1 MEQARTARI
10 KSISFS
16 IRTSW
21 PEKSWIKRPWIRY
34 SFGEIRPRKHRA
46 GLEHRIGQKQAVIFP
61 EKSHNRGFIS
71 RKQDAYKEQSAGIE
85 PPRAFKQLQAGAPA
99 HAKEGIGDL
108 ETQQEDILAPPF

>member
-34 SFGEIRPRKHRA
+34 SSGEIRPRKHRA
-46 GLEHRIGQKQAVIFP
+46 GLEHRIFMVRRVTARQKENTARVCQL
-61 EKSHNRGFIS
+61 KSNQLLNMPADRG
-71 RKQDAYKEQSAGIE
+71 DTSADG
-85 PPRAFKQLQAGAPA
+85 
-99 HAKEGIGDL
+99 
-108 ETQQEDILAPPF
+108 